1 MRVQLGRN
9 RTMRHG
15 QLLML
20 VMLLIMAAGGATIA
34 QSNDR
39 DTPTP
44 LSSNTI
50 KGTGVGKKV
59 EYYYSFSAG
68 PGEVVLTIDLKAKSG
83 STGADVE
90 VFDAGSNKI
99 FYFFPKATSTNE
111 RAVKRFKVA
120 NKETVVLRLA
130 FDLNAGDYTIKLGG
144 AVEPAA
150 VDSSARGVKPPPTSL
165 PDTVKKSNENNNSLL
180 LPPGSDGTS
189 RVPDLVIDR
198 FEVTDP
204 SRGELKIQ
212 VTNKGGGNAGTS
224 TLRLIVWKAAKPE
237 PKEVATVFAKVPALA
252 SGQTTSIVVMAGVPI
267 RKRKHSIYMDI
278 SEDVK

>member
-1 MRVQLGRN
+1 MRVQLGRT
-9 RTMRHG
+9 RTMRRG

-20 VMLLIMAAGGATIA
+20 VMLLTMAAAGATIA

-39 DTPTP
+39 NNPTP
-44 LSSNTI
+44 VSSNTI
-50 KGTGVGKKV
+50 KGAGVGKKV

-99 FYFFPKATSTNE
+99 FSFFPKATRTNE

-144 AVEPAA
+144 SVEPAA

-165 PDTVKKSNENNNSLL
+165 PDTGQKSNENNNR

-189 RVPDLVIDR
+189 QLPDLVIDR

-212 VTNKGGGNAGTS
+212 VRNKGGGNAGTS
-224 TLRLIVWKAAKPE
+224 TLRLIVWKAAKPQQ
-237 PKEVATVFAKVPALA
+237 KEVATVFAKVPALA
-252 SGQTTSIVVMAGVPI
+252 SGQTTSIVVMAGVAI
-267 RKRKHSIYMDI
+267 RKRKHSLYMDI